1 MKIKV
6 AKFGGSSVAD
16 AIQMQKVKEIIDAD
30 PARKYVVVS
39 APGKRFPDDSKMTDL
54 LYLCKTHIDHNVP
67 FHQVFQVIWDRFKIM
82 IMNLQLDLDIDPY
95 FVEIRQQ
102 MENGASNDYIASR
115 GEYLSAIVASEYFG
129 FDFIDP
135 KDFIKFDEN
144 GKFLADE
151 TNKILGEEL
160 KKHEKAVIPGFYGA
174 KPDGSIKTFS
184 RGGSDITGAIV
195 ARAANAEVYENWT
208 DVSGFLMADPR
219 IVPNARPISK
229 VTYKELREL
238 SYMGASVLHD
248 EAIFPVKEA
257 NIPINIR
264 NTNDPEHPGTMIVE
278 NPDPEVSDEVIT
290 GISGHKGFTVIHV
303 YKDGMNSEVGFVKRV
318 LSVLEN
324 YDISFEHLPSGIDTV
339 SIVVSTKR
347 LEGILGD
354 LLDDIQKRVGPDSL
368 EVHSD
373 LALIA
378 TVGCG
383 MNRKKGVAA
392 TLFNALYKA
401 GVNIRMIDQ
410 GSGEMN
416 IIVGVEDEDFE
427 KAIKAI
433 YDAFVV
439 EKQLAGAAE

>member
-1 MKIKV
+1 MDIKV

-16 AIQMQKVKEIIDAD
+16 AMQVKKVGEIIAAD
-30 PARKYVVVS
+30 PARKFIVVS

-54 LYLCKTHIDHNVP
+54 LYLCKTHIEHNVP

-82 IMNLQLDLDIDPY
+82 IMNLGIDLDIDPY
-95 FVEIRQQ
+95 FVEIRS
-102 MENGASNDYIASR
+102 MLENGATNDYIASR
-115 GEYLSAIVASEYFG
+115 GEFLSAIVVSKYLG
-129 FDFIDP
+129 FDFVDP
-135 KDFIKFDEN
+135 KDYVKFDEN
-144 GKFLADE
+144 GKFLAEE
-151 TNKILGEEL
+151 TNTALGEEL
-160 KKHEKAVIPGFYGA
+160 KKHKNAVIPGFYGA
-174 KPDGSIKTFS
+174 LPDGSIKTFS

-195 ARAANAEVYENWT
+195 ARAVGASVYENWT

-219 IVPNARPISK
+219 IVPNAKPISR

-264 NTNDPEHPGTMIVE
+264 NTNEPEHPGTMIVE
-278 NPDPEVSDEVIT
+278 EPDPEVSDEVIT

-303 YKDGMNSEVGFVKRV
+303 YKDNMNSEVGFVKRV
-318 LSVLEN
+318 LAILEN

-339 SIVVSTKR
+339 SIVIATQK

-354 LLDDIQKRVGPDSL
+354 LLDDIQKKINPDTL
-368 EVHSD
+368 EVHAN

-392 TLFNALYKA
+392 TLFNSLYQA
-401 GVNIRMIDQ
+401 DVNIRMIDQ

-433 YDAFVV
+433 YDTFVV
-439 EKQLAGAAE
+439 EKALKDKN